1 MVSKLYVDWGR
12 NMEVNIKS
20 LKDFVIL
27 NHANWFHV
35 SEYYNYIGLS
45 EYSYL
50 VDEAEEKMMNL
61 VRSLNLSCRVGRE
74 GYLYYVAIPED
85 VFEKWTRT

>member
-1 MVSKLYVDWGR
+1 MD
-12 NMEVNIKS
+12 VNIKS
-20 LKDFVIL
+20 LKDFVIS

-50 VDEAEEKMMNL
+50 VDEAEEKMMEL
-61 VRSLNLSCRVGRE
+61 VRSLNLSYRESRE
-74 GYLYYVAIPED
+74 GYLYYVTIPENI
-85 VFEKWTRT
+85 FEKWTRT

>member
-1 MVSKLYVDWGR
+1 MD
-12 NMEVNIKS
+12 VNIKT
-20 LKDFVIL
+20 LKDFVIS
-27 NHANWFHV
+27 NNSKWFHV

-50 VDEAEEKMMNL
+50 VDEAEEKMMDL
-61 VRSLNLSCRVGRE
+61 VRSLNLSYRGGRE

-85 VFEKWTRT
+85 IFEKWTRT